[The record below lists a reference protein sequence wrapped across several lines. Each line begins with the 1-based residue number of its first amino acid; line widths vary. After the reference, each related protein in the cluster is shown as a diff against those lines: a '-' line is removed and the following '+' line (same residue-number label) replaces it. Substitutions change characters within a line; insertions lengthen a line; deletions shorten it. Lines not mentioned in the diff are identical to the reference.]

1 MAKVAYITGNR
12 NTVFV
17 NSATPN
23 AYTPIVNGGM
33 RQITTESEA
42 QITYRIAG
50 TFSNLSVSIKTNT
63 ANASSTVKLRN
74 NLGDGNLGV
83 TIAAGAT
90 GYFSDT
96 DSDSVVSGDAINY
109 HANTAATSGQVIV
122 ESFRILFKASVN
134 TSSVMGLLGGI
145 GPNVTSTTYFW
156 ALAGGGQNA
165 ANSTNENVVKY
176 KCGMDI
182 TFSNLFIKVITN
194 GRSTNTIV
202 YFR

>member
-42 QITYRIAG
+42 QTTYRIAG
-50 TFSNLSVSIKTNT
+50 TFSDLSVSIKTNT
-63 ANASSTVKLRN
+63 TNASTTVKFRN
-74 NLGDGNLGV
+74 NLSDGNLGV

-96 DSDSVVSGDAINY
+96 DSDSVVSGDALNY
-109 HANTAATSGQVIV
+109 HANTAATSGNLVL
-122 ESFRILFKASVN
+122 ESLRILFEASVN
-134 TSSVMGLLGGI
+134 TSAVMGLLGGI
-145 GPNVTSTTYFW
+145 APN
-156 ALAGGGQNA
+156 
-165 ANSTNENVVKY
+165 
-176 KCGMDI
+176 
-182 TFSNLFIKVITN
+182 
-194 GRSTNTIV
+194 
-202 YFR
+202 